1 MEYFLLT
8 LVTGFCS
15 GCTFG
20 LVGLAFT
27 AIFNASKIINFANGD
42 LAVVGAFASA
52 LFVFSRK
59 VHPIAGVVGILIMSV
74 AAGVFL
80 YLLTEPTVRK
90 KAPVINSILVTM
102 GGGLITS
109 GLIGI
114 QTKFLYFQTGFIFG
128 SKPFVLGPL
137 RLSPQYILIVLT
149 TAVLTFSYWLVLNKT
164 YLGMG
169 LKALGINP
177 DMANLVGINDRLGR
191 ALTWGISSGISGIAG
206 FVLAPLTL
214 PSALMGMPLVIN
226 GFIAA
231 VIGGFG
237 YPLAAVTGGLAL
249 GLFVQFFTAYIS
261 PGFAQLVMF
270 LVLII
275 VLIFRPTGIWGLKL
289 QA

>member
-8 LVTGFCS
+8 LITGFCS

-27 AIFNASKIINFANGD
+27 AIFNASKIINFGNGD
-42 LAVVGAFASA
+42 LAVVGAFAGA
-52 LFVFSRK
+52 LFVFSGK
-59 VHPIAGVVGILIMSV
+59 VHPIAGVVGILVMSV
-74 AAGVFL
+74 AAGIFL

-90 KAPVINSILVTM
+90 KAPVINSILITL
-102 GGGLITS
+102 GGGLIAS
-109 GLIGI
+109 GSIGI
-114 QTKFLYFQTGFIFG
+114 HTKFLYFRTGFIFG
-128 SKPFVLGPL
+128 FEPFVLGPV
-137 RLSPQYILIVLT
+137 RISPQYISIMVT
-149 TAVLTFSYWLVLNKT
+149 TAVLAFSYWFLLNKT

-169 LKALGINP
+169 LRALGINS

-206 FVLAPLTL
+206 FLLAPLTL

-237 YPLAAVTGGLAL
+237 YPLAAVTGGIAL

-261 PGFAQLVMF
+261 PGFAQLIMF
-270 LVLII
+270 LVLMV

-289 QA
+289 Q